1 MELQQERPG
10 LSAYLA
16 ADAVVDHEHPLVV
29 ETAYRLREVAEAPE
43 AYAKGAYEF
52 VRDTIPHS
60 NDAGDLRV
68 TCRASDVL
76 KARTGICYAKA
87 HALVALL
94 RAQGI
99 PAGFCYQHLGVLH
112 GLAALRLPGRDWI
125 RLDPRGNKPGVT
137 ARFRLDREQL
147 AFVPDPAAGEYD
159 DPLVRAAPHPAT
171 LEALRTAADR
181 RHLDRILPTA
191 L

>member
-1 MELQQERPG
+1 MELHQERAD
-10 LSAYLA
+10 LSDYLA
-16 ADAVVDHEHPLVV
+16 ADAVVDHGHPLVV
-29 ETAYRLREVAEAPE
+29 ETAYRLREVAEEPV

-94 RAQGI
+94 RAQDI

-112 GLAALRLPGRDWI
+112 GLVALRLPGRDWI
-125 RLDPRGNKPGVT
+125 RQDPRGNKPGVD
-137 ARFRLDREQL
+137 AQFRLAGEQL
-147 AFVPDPAAGEYD
+147 AFASDPDAGEYD
-159 DPLVRAAPHPAT
+159 DPLVRAVPHPAT